1 MTLRHRVVAGALG
14 LAGLAALV
22 VGTANAQDQAQPRG
36 TVKVEVTGSSIP
48 RIQGETALPVQI
60 ITREEIQK
68 TGAQTTEQLLAT
80 IAVAVQGNSNS
91 VLATSAGSIASGV
104 SSASL
109 RGLGSQRTLVLINGR
124 RIPGGGIITD
134 STSVDVNL
142 IPLSA
147 IERVEV
153 LKDGASAVYGS
164 DAIAGVINFILRHDY
179 KGVEASA
186 TYGDS
191 EHGGARQKIATG
203 TFGWGDLATDRWNI
217 LVTAKYEKDEALFGR
232 QRDFANHGIFPDV
245 LNDVTSGNTFPA
257 NINAVDGSF
266 GTRNPRAPANCAPSV
281 VDPLFPPT
289 RCRFDPSPYVSLLP
303 QLELGNIYASGN
315 FAITRD
321 ITAYAELAYAQ
332 RRVNTVIQPVP
343 ISDQFALP
351 PNHPLF
357 NVAPYNGFNT
367 IILTPSSPFYPTSYV
382 QGITGGPTPD
392 LNIRYRSFGT
402 GLRDVTDISEQP
414 RVVVGAKGTTWNW
427 DWDAS
432 YLSSYTKL
440 KERVNN
446 GYPLLTKILPLLNS
460 GTVNLFGDNT
470 PDIQAQLDATQ
481 FHGNAFET
489 KTSLDSFAA
498 KASRDIW
505 ELPAGPLALA
515 LGGEYRQEKFRINPD
530 PTVETGDVSGYGN
543 NFFAVDVKRHVHA
556 FFGELNI
563 PIVKTLE
570 GNVAV
575 RYDDYQGTGS
585 KTTPKFSLRWQP
597 MQQILVRAAYGK
609 GFRAPSLTE
618 LFSPQT
624 QGPSAPGLNDPLR
637 CGKILT
643 NGEVNQDP
651 KDCLTQF
658 PITLGGNPS
667 LKPEESENT
676 TVGVVL
682 EPIKNVSL
690 ALDAF
695 KIRLTNPIIFGVQPS
710 DILAN
715 LDKFA
720 ALVTRGPPDQGLP
733 GHIVNIDQVNLNLGA
748 EKVRG
753 LDVDLRVNFPTES
766 WGTFKLGLTGTYFDQ
781 YEIQNLDGSFSSVNG
796 KATGIANGAGGVIPR
811 WKHYA
816 TVDWQYGP
824 WDALVAQ
831 NYQLHYQ
838 DIAGTFEDPTDPAFV
853 ARKVGSYETYDLQ
866 GSYSGFKYVKLT
878 VGVHNIFDR
887 APPYSN
893 TGGQN
898 FFQAGYD
905 PGYSDPRGRFWYGTV
920 TVTFK

>member
-1 MTLRHRVVAGALG
+1 
-14 LAGLAALV
+14 
-22 VGTANAQDQAQPRG
+22 
-36 TVKVEVTGSSIP
+36 
-48 RIQGETALPVQI
+48 VQV
-60 ITREEIQK
+60 ITRDDIQK
-68 TGAQTTEQLLAT
+68 TGAVTTEDLLRTVA
-80 IAVAVQGNSNS
+80 IAVQGNSNTVAAS
-91 VLATSAGSIASGV
+91 SAGVIASGV

-124 RIPGGGIITD
+124 RIPGGGVITD

-147 IERVEV
+147 VERVEV
-153 LKDGASAVYGS
+153 LKDGASAIYGS
-164 DAIAGVINFILRHDY
+164 DAIGGVINFILRHDY

-245 LNDVTSGNTFPA
+245 NNDVTSGNTFPA

-266 GTRNPRAPANCAPSV
+266 GTRNPLAPANCAPSV

-303 QLELGNIYASGN
+303 QLELANIYASGS

-321 ITAYAELAYAQ
+321 ITAYAELAYA
-332 RRVNTVIQPVP
+332 RRRTNTVIQPVP

-357 NVAPYNGFNT
+357 NVDPYNGFNT
-367 IILTPSSPFYPTSYV
+367 IILKPSSPFYPTAYV

-414 RVVVGAKGTTWNW
+414 RFVIGAKGTAWGW
-427 DWDAS
+427 DFDTS
-432 YLSSYTKL
+432 YLYSETKL
-440 KERVNN
+440 SERVNN
-446 GYPLLTKILPLLNS
+446 GYPSLLAILPLLNS

-470 PDIQAQLDATQ
+470 PDVQAQLDATQ
-481 FHGNAFET
+481 FHGDAFST
-489 KTSLDSFAA
+489 KTSIDSFAA
-498 KASRDIW
+498 KASREIW
-505 ELPAGPLALA
+505 DLPAGPLALA
-515 LGGEYRQEKFRINPD
+515 LGGEFRQEKFTINPSA
-530 PTVETGDVSGYGN
+530 PIESGDISGYGN
-543 NFFAVDVKRHVHA
+543 NFFAVDKKRHVTA

-597 MQQILVRAAYGK
+597 VQQILLRGAYGK

-637 CGKILT
+637 CGKTLA

-658 PITLGGNPS
+658 PITLGGNPN
-667 LKPEESENT
+667 LKPEESDNT
-676 TVGVVL
+676 TIGVVL
-682 EPIKNVSL
+682 EPVKNVSL

-695 KIRLTNPIIFGVQPS
+695 KIKLTNPIIFGVEPS
-710 DILAN
+710 DILAD

-733 GHIVNIDQVNLNLGA
+733 GHIININQVNLNLG
-748 EKVRG
+748 EQKVRG
-753 LDVDLRVNFPTES
+753 LDVDLRVNIPTEG

-781 YEIQNLDGSFSSVNG
+781 YEIQNLDGSFSSING
-796 KATGIANGAGGVIPR
+796 KVTGIANGAGGVIPR

-816 TVDWQYGP
+816 TAEWVYGP
-824 WDALVAQ
+824 WDALIAQ

-853 ARKVGSYETYDLQ
+853 ARRVGSYETYDIQ
-866 GSYSGFKYVKLT
+866 GSYSGFKNVKLT
-878 VGVHNIFDR
+878 VGAHNIFDR

-893 TGGQN
+893 AGGQN